1 MSKKITATTADR
13 KAFAHHLSEVLRLAR
28 KPGLVS
34 SDFYNAL
41 GEVCN
46 DHITNEAL
54 READTSEFIE
64 FALRHIAATRE
75 GVKGEV

>member
-34 SDFYNAL
+34 SDFYNDL
-41 GEVCN
+41 GEAV
-46 DHITNEAL
+46 NEYIVN
-54 READTSEFIE
+54 EVICDCDTPEFIH
-64 FALRHIAATRE
+64 FAVTRIAARRE
-75 GVKGEV
+75 